1 MPDNTPTRPRTTSRW
16 IAGIASVALA
26 LGGVAF
32 TTDAATAASLQPIP
46 NGVYLAS
53 PWVVPGGS
61 VSVFFVGQTAE
72 CGTGYGDG
80 YSYSWAFQGPSG
92 TTPLATAGFGEGLW
106 IGRSAAFRDAAT
118 WNPLPIGSS
127 GPVSGKLLLTCTPS
141 SGPAQ
146 TVSMDLVVRSTPP
159 ATIYHSPTAWTWYTP
174 AGLVA
179 GAPVT
184 VNALGFKPGESVAVN
199 LVNATK
205 YFANGNFAGATATP
219 VTVTADG
226 EGAVTAVVT
235 LPSGWSPSDELDALV
250 AGGSSKYLL
259 ISGEGQPSNG
269 DPSIALA
276 STDTAFPGGA
286 VTLAAGGFEA
296 GETVAIGLHSASAQ
310 AYNLGTLTAD
320 GSGKIS
326 GSVYLPI
333 ALATGEYRVWAGARS
348 EGYLLVNAPLTI
360 GAKPSTDRIAGANR
374 YETGVQIAQRV
385 EPFTSGGRVYLASGI
400 AFPDALGAG
409 PLAAHFDGAVLLTNP
424 TSLSPAV
431 KAELERLKPAEV
443 VVIGGDTAVSP
454 AVFDI
459 VKGLGF
465 PHSTERIAGANRYET
480 NRLIIDDVFPTATTA
495 YIATGANFPDA
506 LAAGPAAIAEDGVV
520 VLVNGANATLD
531 AATVALLDGLDLT
544 DIRVVGGPTTVSPG
558 IESQLNGL
566 YPGHVVRLAGADR
579 YSTAALIVGAAW
591 PDGAPE
597 AILTSGV
604 NFPDALGA
612 GALGIPML
620 TSKPTCVPASV
631 LAELGEL
638 QVSDVTLIGDPNALS
653 TGVASFARC

>member
-1 MPDNTPTRPRTTSRW
+1 M
-16 IAGIASVALA
+16 ALA

-32 TTDAATAASLQPIP
+32 TNEAANAAPVQPVP
-46 NGVYLAS
+46 DGVYLAS
-53 PWVVPGGS
+53 PWVAPGGT

-92 TTPLATAGFGEGLW
+92 TTPLASAGFGEGLW

-118 WNPLPIGSS
+118 WNPLPIGST

-141 SGPAQ
+141 SGQPQ

-159 ATIYHSPTAWTWYTP
+159 ETIYHSPTAWTWYTP
-174 AGLVA
+174 GALEG

-184 VNALGFKPGESVAVN
+184 VNALGFKPGESVTVN
-199 LVNATK
+199 LVNDTK
-205 YFANGNFAGATATP
+205 FYASSTFANAIATP

-235 LPSGWSPSDELDALV
+235 LPSGWSSSDDYDALV
-250 AGGSSKYLL
+250 AGSSSKYLL
-259 ISGEGQPSNG
+259 VSGEGTPPNG
-269 DPSIALA
+269 DPSIALS
-276 STDTAFPGGA
+276 STETAFAGGA
-286 VTLAAGGFEA
+286 VTVAAGGFEA
-296 GETVAIGLHSASAQ
+296 NETVTIGLHSASAR
-310 AYNLGTLTAD
+310 AGFLGTLTAD
-320 GSGKIS
+320 GTGKIH
-326 GSVYLPI
+326 GSVYLPMS
-333 ALATGEYRVWAGARS
+333 LATGSYRVWAGAKVID
-348 EGYLLVNAPLTI
+348 YLLVNAPLTI

-374 YETGVQIAQRV
+374 YETGVRIAQRV
-385 EPFTSGGRVYLASGI
+385 EPFTSGGRVYLASGV

-459 VKGLGF
+459 VQGLSF

-480 NRLIIDDVFPTATTA
+480 NRLIIDDVFSSATTA

-520 VLVNGANATLD
+520 VLVNGANASLD
-531 AATVALLDGLDLT
+531 AATLGLLDGLDLT

-566 YPGHVVRLAGADR
+566 YPGHVVRLAGSDR

-631 LAELGEL
+631 LAQLGAL
-638 QVSDVTLIGDPNALS
+638 QVSDITLIGDPNALS